1 MKKWVLALSVSL
13 LASVLLAG
21 DFWEKPFEEW
31 GQGDVNKMLNDSP
44 WAEQYVRTRKIGGK
58 GSGVGGEKEL
68 YDTVTVRFFS
78 ALPVRHAY
86 YRLLQIVN
94 NYSKMDPEQKQ
105 LFESKFSRIL
115 HIDFSQQIIVAMEFA
130 SNDREMGQRFD
141 RSIKITT
148 AELMK
153 QNATLISDRLG
164 RIPITGYYP
173 PSPDGTGA
181 KFVFPREVD
190 GQPLVSEEDKEI
202 KIELFLPEVGRVFV
216 TKKVKDLIYNGKI
229 EI

>member
-1 MKKWVLALSVSL
+1 MKRLIPALSL
-13 LASVLLAG
+13 LLFGSILLAG
-21 DFWEKPFEEW
+21 DFWQKPFEEW
-31 GQGDVNKMLNDSP
+31 GQNDVNKMLNDSP

-58 GSGVGGEKEL
+58 SSGIGGEKEL
-68 YDTVTVRFFS
+68 YDTVTLRFFS
-78 ALPVRHAY
+78 SLPVRHAY

-94 NYSKMDPEQKQ
+94 NYKKMDDEQKK
-105 LFESKFSRIL
+105 LFDSKFSRIL

-130 SNDREMGQRFD
+130 TNDREMGQRFD

-164 RIPITGYYP
+164 RVPLTGYFP

-181 KFVFPREVD
+181 KFVFPREID
-190 GQPLVSEEDKEI
+190 GKPLVAPGDKEI
-202 KIELFLPEVGRVFV
+202 KIELFLPEVGRVFI
-216 TKKVKDLIYNGKI
+216 TKKVKDLMYKGKI